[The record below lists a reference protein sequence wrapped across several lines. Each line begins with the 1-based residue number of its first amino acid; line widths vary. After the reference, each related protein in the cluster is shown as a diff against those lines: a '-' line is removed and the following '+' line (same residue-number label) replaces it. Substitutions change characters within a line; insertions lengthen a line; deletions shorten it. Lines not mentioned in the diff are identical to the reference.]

1 MYFYYVIFIVNKLVG
16 DYMKRLSVI
25 ALLFCFILVGC
36 SREDEIKLED
46 KEEEKSIYTI
56 NKVLMGI
63 N

>member
-25 ALLFCFILVGC
+25 VLLFCFILVGC

-46 KEEEKSIYTI
+46 KEEEKSW
-56 NKVLMGI
+56 
-63 N
+63 

>member
-25 ALLFCFILVGC
+25 VLLFCFILVGC